1 MKLVYK
7 TGLVA
12 LILVSSLSVL
22 VGHVY
27 YSKQEFSKT
36 IKKEY
41 SISPTGTA
49 SLQNKYGNIVIQ
61 TWEKDRVK
69 VEVTILVRA
78 KNEAE
83 SQRVFD
89 QINIA
94 FSNTQDRLSVAT
106 EIEESGSWWGG
117 SQVKGDFSIN
127 YLVLIPTTL
136 NLEVGNK
143 YGNVDIAECKGR
155 AEIELKYGN
164 LQADGF
170 GGDVDLVFGY
180 GNAQF
185 GSVRDLQT
193 TLSNAVVE
201 IGTARDVLLE
211 SKYSNVSVGNVR
223 ELRSEAKYDE
233 LKISKANVVRFQ
245 AKFSNLIVREA
256 ENVNAIAK
264 YSDIRIDELR
274 NSADLDLEYGAVK
287 VNKIARGF
295 SEVRMAGAYTDF
307 AVEVESGASYQLDAS
322 ADYAG
327 IIYPSGME
335 ISRMREAGVSQE
347 VVGHM
352 GTPNA
357 RSVIRARL
365 DYGGLRLQ

>member
-1 MKLVYK
+1 
-7 TGLVA
+7 
-12 LILVSSLSVL
+12 
-22 VGHVY
+22 
-27 YSKQEFSKT
+27 
-36 IKKEY
+36 
-41 SISPTGTA
+41 
-49 SLQNKYGNIVIQ
+49 
-61 TWEKDRVK
+61 
-69 VEVTILVRA
+69 
-78 KNEAE
+78 
-83 SQRVFD
+83 
-89 QINIA
+89 
-94 FSNTQDRLSVAT
+94 
-106 EIEESGSWWGG
+106 
-117 SQVKGDFSIN
+117 
-127 YLVLIPTTL
+127 
-136 NLEVGNK
+136 
-143 YGNVDIAECKGR
+143 
-155 AEIELKYGN
+155 
-164 LQADGF
+164 
-170 GGDVDLVFGY
+170 
-180 GNAQF
+180 
-185 GSVRDLQT
+185 
-193 TLSNAVVE
+193 
-201 IGTARDVLLE
+201 VLLE

-274 NSADLDLEYGAVK
+274 NSADLDLEYGAAQVK
-287 VNKIARGF
+287 KIARGF

-307 AVEVESGASYQLDAS
+307 TVEVESGASYQLDAS